1 MLFESLR
8 EVLLTFDAGG
18 EVARGG
24 TERDR
29 LKRVEEDAR
38 PVPFHI
44 RLRDGAVGASLVTEP
59 GMDR

>member
-1 MLFESLR
+1 MITLLFESLR

-29 LKRVEEDAR
+29 LKRVEEDSETR
-38 PVPFHI
+38 KT
-44 RLRDGAVGASLVTEP
+44 RLTGCLQP
-59 GMDR
+59 GS